1 MEVSKITSMEVREGL
16 ASQRPPVPLGS
27 RVRTIRTKRHQGS
40 ERHPER
46 HQGSDLREGGEG
58 KLKSTSTSLQA
69 AAPPAQEGS
78 HTFQWQLP
86 EDPARVSL
94 ATEEGFPTQGCR

>member
-46 HQGSDLREGGEG
+46 HQGSDLQEGGEG
-58 KLKSTSTSLQA
+58 R
-69 AAPPAQEGS
+69 GS
-78 HTFQWQLP
+78 SRALQLP
-86 EDPARVSL
+86 CRLQPHLPRKEATPFSGNFQKTLQGSL
-94 ATEEGFPTQGCR
+94 

>member
-1 MEVSKITSMEVREGL
+1 MEVREGP

-40 ERHPER
+40 
-46 HQGSDLREGGEG
+46 DLREGREG

-69 AAPPAQEGS
+69 AAPPAQAGS
-78 HTFQWQLP
+78 HTLQWQLP
-86 EDPARVSL
+86 EDPARVCP
-94 ATEEGFPTQGCR
+94 AAEEGFPTQGCR